1 MSTAFK
7 LLVAVCPG
15 LSLFRP
21 PLLPMLRGEPPKL
34 RGEPILRGEPPLR
47 SEPLLLRGLDHV
59 HGRLRPFS
67 SEIWC
72 GDAGEPLG
80 EGVLPGGGV

>member
-1 MSTAFK
+1 MSTAFR
-7 LLVAVCPG
+7 LFVAVCPG

-34 RGEPILRGEPPLR
+34 RG
-47 SEPLLLRGLDHV
+47 EPLLLRGLDHV

-80 EGVLPGGGV
+80 EGILPGGGV